1 MSALCQKRTHA
12 LQQYPP
18 NLIASGAVT
27 QKPRRTNFSLQWR
40 LRKGSPQKETPSLVR
55 TQVGVGEFVA
65 SLRLLSWA
73 ARIQGD
79 FLMQLSSAI
88 RAALIALAVTGAG
101 LTTVYADFGGIQFNV
116 IKAGFV
122 VGGSGGSG
130 TLVFH
135 GRRYPISIGGV
146 SYGFTFGA
154 SATDFVGT
162 VSNIRTPFDVNGV
175 YGAAGAGVA
184 VGPGAG
190 GIVLANQNGA
200 VLTISGRQMGLIVA
214 ADLNG
219 LVITLR

>member
-1 MSALCQKRTHA
+1 LF
-12 LQQYPP
+12 
-18 NLIASGAVT
+18 ASSIRRIFVT
-27 QKPRRTNFSLQWR
+27 RDYDLGKCSKF
-40 LRKGSPQKETPSLVR
+40 
-55 TQVGVGEFVA
+55 
-65 SLRLLSWA
+65 
-73 ARIQGD
+73 IQGN

-88 RAALIALAVTGAG
+88 RAALMALTIASAG
-101 LTTVYADFGGIQFNV
+101 LATAYADSGSISFNV

-135 GRRYPISIGGV
+135 GRRYPLSIGGV
-146 SYGFTFGA
+146 SWGFTFGA
-154 SATDFVGT
+154 SATDFFGE
-162 VSNIRTPFDVNGV
+162 VSNIRSPSDVNGV

-200 VLTISGRQMGLIVA
+200 VLTLSGRQMGLIVA

>member
-1 MSALCQKRTHA
+1 MW
-12 LQQYPP
+12 Y
-18 NLIASGAVT
+18 NV
-27 QKPRRTNFSLQWR
+27 
-40 LRKGSPQKETPSLVR
+40 
-55 TQVGVGEFVA
+55 
-65 SLRLLSWA
+65 
-73 ARIQGD
+73 IQGD
-79 FLMQLSSAI
+79 LHMQLSSAI
-88 RAALIALAVTGAG
+88 RAALIALTVTGAG
-101 LTTVYADFGGIQFNV
+101 LATAYADSGSIRFNV

-135 GRRYPISIGGV
+135 GRRYPLSIGGV

-162 VSNIRTPFDVNGV
+162 VSNIRRPSDVNGV

-190 GIVLANQNGA
+190 AIVLTNQNGA
-200 VLTISGRQMGLIVA
+200 VLRLAGRQAGLIVA

-219 LVITLR
+219 MVISLR